1 MQAATITS
9 DRFAGGALAAASLLS
24 ILVMAHHPSGQGQSN
39 LNQLV
44 HGAMMALVLL
54 IFAGYARHAMVR
66 GLGRFSILAALIVYG
81 AGVVANL
88 LAATINGFAAPAAF
102 EAGVP
107 RDVLRLC
114 WELNQALAYIGV
126 YATSIAFAI
135 WGLDLLHERGLRRL
149 IGVLGLIAG
158 AVPLALLAS
167 GVVTMNVAGAFL
179 VYALH
184 AFFGVIIGAD
194 LLRTR
199 A

>member
-1 MQAATITS
+1 MQAATITG

-24 ILVMAHHPSGQGQSN
+24 ILVMAHHPTGQGHSN

-44 HGAMMALVLL
+44 HGAMMALVLV
-54 IFAGYARHAMVR
+54 IFAGYARHAMLR

-102 EAGVP
+102 EAGVS
-107 RDVLRLC
+107 RDVLRLY
-114 WELNQALAYIGV
+114 WELNQALAYGGV

-135 WGLDLLHERGLRRL
+135 WGLDLLHQRGLRRL
-149 IGVLGLIAG
+149 VGVLGLIAG
-158 AVPLALLAS
+158 AVPLGLLAS
-167 GVVTMNVAGAFL
+167 GAVTMNVAGAF
-179 VYALH
+179 VIYALH
-184 AFFGVIIGAD
+184 AGFGVILGAD
-194 LLRTR
+194 LMRTR